1 MLVWSGI
8 LRKRPWK
15 SHRLRRVIV
24 SMKLKNDWQDGFDE
38 PRPYTFE
45 RATTDPRVSLTDAR
59 DSTIQRIR
67 GRCNFAGG
75 WLDSLH
81 ARARL
86 DSQSSRVG
94 ECQLRVLQGDPTTA
108 RTVGKGI
115 AIRSTLTGLRYVFPG
130 QYMSMR
136 KELSPKKMLA
146 VRCPTCG
153 AAPGEKCEL
162 NTGQPRTGPHRER
175 RLIAKEQS

>member
-1 MLVWSGI
+1 MA
-8 LRKRPWK
+8 
-15 SHRLRRVIV
+15 
-24 SMKLKNDWQDGFDE
+24 FDE

-59 DSTIQRIR
+59 DSTIERIR

-115 AIRSTLTGLRYVFPG
+115 AIGSTLTSPRYVFPG
-130 QYMSMR
+130 QYYEYEKGTQSQKDAR
-136 KELSPKKMLA
+136 GSLSDLRDRSGRE
-146 VRCPTCG
+146 VRT
-153 AAPGEKCEL
+153 
-162 NTGQPRTGPHRER
+162 
-175 RLIAKEQS
+175 